1 MQSRAIHPLHA
12 APDGMGFMLAADPGQ
27 PCWPGFLMCGAA
39 SLGILGT
46 TKLEKAAAAEA
57 QADPKDEKAN
67 PSQPPNRCQLGA
79 QSWVKYFRALI
90 QCLNFAPSKASSCHK
105 SAKIRASRFYRLS
118 TGFPPA
124 LSDSTVCS
132 TFLPSRNQ
140 LRRAP
145 HMFKS
150 SKPAPAVQPAVK
162 STPKSDVHP
171 LDGLTGGAFSAPTS
185 SERTARIRTWLASEP
200 SLEQLADVYKELAN
214 RDKGAAKPLKEK
226 LDELK
231 RSKGQEAIAAE
242 WADKAG
248 VLLAASKL
256 NMADA
261 LAWQRDAAKAGAPL
275 SKEPLASVKVQ
286 LAERVKTIEDLQHR
300 TQVQREAAVLLGQR
314 IEVLSIKPWRDA
326 QAALESLT
334 PDVAHWQAQADEIA
348 SETNWASVDIKFPPL
363 LDASRGQLLAVWG
376 AFQAALAVTVKAAED
391 TAAPLPAV
399 PVWADELR
407 AARGVPAAPQEARA
421 PKAKIDPAVLKDMRE
436 KAASIVRAAVAKLE
450 HEVGVG
456 HGKATPKVAAELRLV
471 LQQNIRNID
480 STLEAAAHAALTAA
494 GELEGWQKWRADQIR
509 EELVVKAE
517 ALLAKPMGGRKQQDA
532 LRHMRDLWKTSDQ
545 GGTPNHALWKRFDE
559 ACNEAYKV
567 VEAWLETV
575 KEQTETVKAQR
586 QVLIDEV
593 TAWAEVN
600 KTNTDWKMHIR
611 SLNGFVEKW
620 QNAGHLSEKA
630 FAEILPLWKAAM
642 DTADAPLKAA
652 RFDAIARRKAMIEE
666 AQVLGA
672 EAVLHIDAVKHLQQR
687 WQHEAQGVPIERK
700 QEQKMWDAFRKP
712 IDDAFQRKTLE
723 REKAA
728 EQATKALGEFDRMVL
743 DAAKAVEVATAS
755 GDAQKI
761 HAAAKALEEI
771 VRGQVPVAA
780 PAPQAAASPDSTSN
794 EPIAEQNS
802 DQAAPESIATD
813 APSVGGAPVV
823 ATVDE
828 AAALEEPATA
838 EVEAKL
844 EVEPRSAA
852 EAEPKEPAAPAAA
865 PPPPATPSVA
875 MRGDDRPGARRAEP
889 APAGRGGKFGDRKDS
904 GKPGGKPGGLRQSTD
919 NKFEPYRPER
929 EGRED
934 RPRFA
939 DRRDEN
945 ARPAFEE
952 RGPRLGDAAF
962 RAQRDAFEAAN
973 MALKKLH
980 VQAHGEVLTNVITA
994 WEKRDA
1000 ALLPSVQDLG
1010 KVVTAAVLGNWAKAI
1025 TTPSGK
1031 NAAES
1036 LLRLE
1041 MAAEVPTP
1049 AEHIS
1054 ARRML
1059 QLQLLTKRN
1068 AAAPTET
1075 WGDDTATV
1083 LAGDF
1088 DAANA
1093 RRVQTALKV
1102 LLKR

>member
-1 MQSRAIHPLHA
+1 
-12 APDGMGFMLAADPGQ
+12 
-27 PCWPGFLMCGAA
+27 
-39 SLGILGT
+39 
-46 TKLEKAAAAEA
+46 
-57 QADPKDEKAN
+57 
-67 PSQPPNRCQLGA
+67 
-79 QSWVKYFRALI
+79 
-90 QCLNFAPSKASSCHK
+90 
-105 SAKIRASRFYRLS
+105 
-118 TGFPPA
+118 
-124 LSDSTVCS
+124 
-132 TFLPSRNQ
+132 
-140 LRRAP
+140 
-145 HMFKS
+145 MFKS
-150 SKPAPAVQPAVK
+150 SKPAPAPVPAAK
-162 STPKSDVHP
+162 TTPKSDAHP

-185 SERTARIRTWLASEP
+185 GERTARIRTWLATEP
-200 SLEQLADVYKELAN
+200 TAEQMADVYKDLAN

-231 RSKGQEAIAAE
+231 RTKGQEAIAAE
-242 WADKAG
+242 WADKANA
-248 VLLAASKL
+248 LLALGKL
-256 NMADA
+256 NLADA

-275 SKEPLASVKVQ
+275 SKEPLATVKVK

-326 QAALESLT
+326 QTALEALT
-334 PDVAHWQAQADEIA
+334 PDIAHWQTQADEIA
-348 SETNWASVDIKFPPL
+348 SDTNWASVDTKFPPL
-363 LDASRGQLLAVWG
+363 LDASRAQLLVVWD

-391 TAAPLPAV
+391 SAAPLPAV

-407 AARGVPAAPQEARA
+407 AARGVPVAPADARPA
-421 PKAKIDPAVLKDMRE
+421 KAKIDPAVLKDMRE
-436 KAASIVRAAVAKLE
+436 KASTIVQAAIAKLE
-450 HEVGVG
+450 HEVGEG
-456 HGKATPKVAAELRLV
+456 HGKATPKVAADLRTA

-480 STLEAAAHAALTAA
+480 SKLEAAAHAALTAA
-494 GELEGWQKWRADQIR
+494 GELEGWQRWRADQIR
-509 EELVVKAE
+509 EELVGKAE
-517 ALLAKPMGGRKQQDA
+517 ALLVKPLGGRKQQDA

-545 GGTPNHALWKRFDE
+545 GGTPNHALWKRFDD

-593 TAWAEVN
+593 TAWADAN

-620 QNAGHLSEKA
+620 QNGGHLGEKV
-630 FAEILPLWKAAM
+630 FAEIQPVWKAAM
-642 DTADAPLKAA
+642 DAADTPLKTA
-652 RFDAIARRKAMIEE
+652 RAESIVRRKAMIDE
-666 AQVLGA
+666 AVVLGA
-672 EAVLHIDAVKHLQQR
+672 EPVLHIDAVKHLQQR
-687 WQHEAQGVPIERK
+687 WQQEAQGVPIERK

-728 EQATKALGEFDRMVL
+728 SALGEFDRMVVE
-743 DAAKAVEVATAS
+743 AAKAVEAATAS
-755 GDAQKI
+755 GDAQQI
-761 HAAAKALEEI
+761 HDAAKALEAI
-771 VRGQVPVAA
+771 VSGKVPVAA
-780 PAPQAAASPDSTSN
+780 PASASGEKAPETAEKAENSVSN
-794 EPIAEQNS
+794 EAQTQEIPA
-802 DQAAPESIATD
+802 QAAPETVADETVS
-813 APSVGGAPVV
+813 PV
-823 ATVDE
+823 AE
-828 AAALEEPATA
+828 NAEPAA
-838 EVEAKL
+838 ETTQ
-844 EVEPRSAA
+844 AA
-852 EAEPKEPAAPAAA
+852 PEAAPAAA
-865 PPPPATPSVA
+865 VPPKPAKPIVA

-904 GKPGGKPGGLRQSTD
+904 GKPGGKPGSKPGGPRQSTD

-929 EGRED
+929 ED

-939 DRRDEN
+939 DREQ
-945 ARPAFEE
+945 RPAFEE

-962 RAQRDAFEAAN
+962 RAQREAFEAAN
-973 MALKKLH
+973 QALKKLH

-1000 ALLPSVQDLG
+1000 ALLPTAQDLG
-1010 KVVTAAVLGNWAKAI
+1010 KVVSPAVLGAWAKAVA
-1025 TTPSGK
+1025 TPSGK
-1031 NAAES
+1031 DAAES

-1059 QLQLLTKRN
+1059 QLTLLTKRN
-1068 AAAPTET
+1068 AATPQESWAE
-1075 WGDDTATV
+1075 DTAKV
-1083 LAGDF
+1083 LAADF

-1093 RRVQTALKV
+1093 RRVQTVLKV